1 MFRRIALKLDSVHKS
16 KIALGSADVFS
27 DLLFEDFRTGKLH
40 FVAKSLEENEL
51 DLRFWLEIDR
61 VEIEDVGF
69 DGERVRAKGGT
80 HADVGDGI
88 EGFCVN
94 RHLGDIDADLRDQ
107 LVVTAEVDGWN
118 GVLVPIAAATA
129 GVGDDAEGSSKDMAG
144 ARHFSGLDQAASIA
158 AGEDVP
164 TVLHGLIHHHL
175 ETEPAAI
182 FLQAFD
188 VALLLV
194 SEVEVESLVDFD
206 GVESGGEDLFGEFEG
221 RHHGEVA

>member
-94 RHLGDIDADLRDQ
+94 RPLGDRDADLRDQ
-107 LVVTAEVDGWN
+107 LVVTCPSGPSRRSGSAARYRRHGATRAGRDRTRRLARQN
-118 GVLVPIAAATA
+118 LPISRRRTDSGTSPRTSAPRRAT
-129 GVGDDAEGSSKDMAG
+129 S
-144 ARHFSGLDQAASIA
+144 
-158 AGEDVP
+158 
-164 TVLHGLIHHHL
+164 
-175 ETEPAAI
+175 
-182 FLQAFD
+182 
-188 VALLLV
+188 
-194 SEVEVESLVDFD
+194 
-206 GVESGGEDLFGEFEG
+206 
-221 RHHGEVA
+221 